1 MIGLHT
7 VLAPILARLL
17 RRYVSSG
24 LDASNVRVRS
34 LFFSRRVTLG
44 KLTFRGNVIA
54 EELRLPFEIDC
65 LEVDGVEVAHAPSA
79 RSLFRGVAGSRDTE
93 SARCALGKVTIRAS
107 GMTDEDAAR
116 RGVDVE
122 ELRRVRDARERAVEV
137 MVDLMRDRAEGE
149 SANSNAS
156 ASSWKEAILGAILER
171 LRLDIGRVEIS
182 YECEATMS
190 QVGGADDGVAVVVH
204 ASMDGL
210 RWWSIE
216 KIFF

>member
-34 LFFSRRVTLG
+34 LFFSRRLTLG
-44 KLTFRGNVIA
+44 KLTFRGKVIA
-54 EELRLPFEIDC
+54 EELRLPFEIDA
-65 LEVDGVEVAHAPSA
+65 LEVDGVEVAHAPSVG
-79 RSLFRGVAGSRDTE
+79 SLFRSTVVGGGQKE

-122 ELRRVRDARERAVEV
+122 ELRRLRDARERAVEV
-137 MVDLMRDRAEGE
+137 MVIL
-149 SANSNAS
+149 
-156 ASSWKEAILGAILER
+156 LGAYLAMDLVISALMNALNR
-171 LRLDIGRVEIS
+171 AVQLRSR
-182 YECEATMS
+182 
-190 QVGGADDGVAVVVH
+190 
-204 ASMDGL
+204 
-210 RWWSIE
+210 
-216 KIFF
+216 